1 LLANRFLKEFAKENG
16 KPIRE
21 FTSDEMEALLE
32 HRWPGNVRELRS
44 AIEHA
49 VVLSK
54 GAKISLRDLPLE
66 IRKSTQHVSGASH
79 GAVAR
84 AGTDDLNQ
92 GGALPKSQPG
102 LSGGTSLGVSGLNL
116 HDAERALIFRALDEV
131 GGNRTL
137 AARRL
142 GISRR
147 TLHRKLRQYQINES
161 YGEN

>member
-1 LLANRFLKEFAKENG
+1 
-16 KPIRE
+16 
-21 FTSDEMEALLE
+21 MEALLE

-66 IRKSTQHVSGASH
+66 IRKSTQPIGSPPH
-79 GAVAR
+79 GAI
-84 AGTDDLNQ
+84 AGAGADALNQ
-92 GGALPKSQPG
+92 GGALPRSQPG
-102 LSGGTSLGVSGLNL
+102 LGGGASMAVTGLNL
-116 HDAERALIFRALDEV
+116 HDAEKALIFRALDEV